1 MGDISKIG
9 LLLVIS
15 VASAMSQ
22 QNAVDCCKEKG
33 VDPDC
38 IGLCKSQIYPE
49 DRSHH
54 GPFKNPNFCNFFES
68 EINACWKENKG
79 NILIH

>member
-1 MGDISKIG
+1 MSDISKIG

-38 IGLCKSQIYPE
+38 IGLCKTLVRPE
-49 DRSHH
+49 DRSDH
-54 GPFKNPNFCNFFES
+54 GFSKYQNFCSIFVS
-68 EINACWKENKG
+68 EIDACWKKNKG
-79 NILIH
+79 IIPIH